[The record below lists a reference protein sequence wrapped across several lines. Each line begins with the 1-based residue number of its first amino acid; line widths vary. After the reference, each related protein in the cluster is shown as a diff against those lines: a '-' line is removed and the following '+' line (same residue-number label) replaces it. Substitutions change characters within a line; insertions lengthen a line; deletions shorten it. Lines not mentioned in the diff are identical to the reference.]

1 MSAARRSKSSR
12 GASSKKPSD
21 PDRRVPTGAGP
32 VDRQQ
37 PWSTRGSRVERID
50 RVLVDELTAQVEVR
64 GPESHH
70 LRDVL
75 RVKPG
80 SLVEAF
86 DGKGSIARGEV
97 VAVDRERV
105 SLALGAAEASSSEA
119 ATELTLAVALLKGD
133 KLSDVVRPATEL
145 GVSDFVLFVS
155 TNCEARELSAV
166 RLTRLR
172 RVAQEAARQSG
183 RAVVPT
189 VTGPYIFAEV
199 PLTGTV
205 LIGDPAAETNFSSFL
220 STPPADGV
228 QSTLS
233 QAEQPGQ
240 ATIVTGPE
248 GGFTDTEVEQL
259 RARGAIGLRLGP
271 RILRA
276 DTAPV
281 AMAAALLLGTEG

>member
-1 MSAARRSKSSR
+1 MSAARRQGRKATGNRARERSAPTKPGSS
-12 GASSKKPSD
+12 
-21 PDRRVPTGAGP
+21 

-50 RVLVDELTAQVEVR
+50 RVLVDELTPRVEVR
-64 GPESHH
+64 GPEAHH

-80 SLVEAF
+80 SSVEAF
-86 DGKGSIARGEV
+86 DGHGRIARGEV
-97 VAVDRERV
+97 AAVDRESV
-105 SLALGAAEASSSEA
+105 VLELSWPEPSSAEPALAV
-119 ATELTLAVALLKGD
+119 TLAVALLKGD
-133 KLSDVVRPATEL
+133 KLTDVVRPATEL
-145 GVSDFVLFVS
+145 GVSRFVLFVS

-189 VTGPYIFAEV
+189 IDEPV
-199 PLTGTV
+199 PFEELELAGTV
-205 LIGDPAAETNFSSFL
+205 LVADPAAPDGFAAHVAAHVASLEAEPAKA
-220 STPPADGV
+220 STV
-228 QSTLS
+228 S
-233 QAEQPGQ
+233 
-240 ATIVTGPE
+240 IVTGPE
-248 GGFTDTEVEQL
+248 GGLTDAEVERLQ
-259 RARGAIGLRLGP
+259 AQGAVGLRLGP

-281 AMAAALLLGTEG
+281 AMAAALLLGTS